1 MTLPQDL
8 APDAVPE
15 QRNVPLALYRIMAN
29 VVGVGLVLLFAS
41 LPYRYWTADYHKQP
55 TAAIGFAHGMLYM
68 VLLVSIAN
76 LAFRR
81 RFPIHWIVYV
91 ALAGTIPFLSFVAE
105 RAVTARVRDGRL

>member
-1 MTLPQDL
+1 MTN
-8 APDAVPE
+8 
-15 QRNVPLALYRIMAN
+15 RPLTIYRVMAN

-41 LPYRYWTADYHKQP
+41 LPYRYWTSSYHKEP
-55 TAAIGFAHGMLYM
+55 TAAIGFVHGILYM

-105 RAVTARVRDGRL
+105 RAVTARVKDGRL

>member
-1 MTLPQDL
+1 MTALK
-8 APDAVPE
+8 
-15 QRNVPLALYRIMAN
+15 LYRIMAS

-41 LPYRYWTADYHKQP
+41 LPYRYLAPHYHREP
-55 TAAIGFAHGMLYM
+55 TAAIGFVHGILYLI
-68 VLLVSIAN
+68 LLASIAN

-81 RFPIHWIVYV
+81 RFPLHWIVYV

>member
-1 MTLPQDL
+1 MTQLQHETRAGADRHL
-8 APDAVPE
+8 TS
-15 QRNVPLALYRIMAN
+15 YRVMAN
-29 VVGVGLVLLFAS
+29 IVGVGLVLLFAS
-41 LPYRYWTADYHKQP
+41 LPYRYWTPSYHKQP
-55 TAAIGFAHGMLYM
+55 TAAIGFLHGILYM